1 MATREEIIGLLEQ
14 TVAQA
19 KRTTSLYAEGEW
31 DQERPSGWTP
41 RQVYCHLAAT
51 AAIVPQMAAGL
62 QNSDEDA
69 DISSGMDINTMNAQ
83 AVSSMESMEI
93 DQIMQAFEN
102 NYANLIKFVKEAPE
116 ETFQMKRRFMSDT
129 VPVSDIVASSIGLH
143 GLHHVYEAFSRFGG

>member
-51 AAIVPQMAAGL
+51 AAIVPQMAQGL
-62 QNSDEDA
+62 QASSEDT
-69 DISSGMDINTMNAQ
+69 DISGGMDINAMNAQ
-83 AVSSMESMEI
+83 AVAAMEGM
-93 DQIMQAFEN
+93 DVPQIMQAFET
-102 NYANLIKFVKEAPE
+102 NYATLIKFMQDAPDDL
-116 ETFQMKRRFMSDT
+116 FQMKRRFLSDT